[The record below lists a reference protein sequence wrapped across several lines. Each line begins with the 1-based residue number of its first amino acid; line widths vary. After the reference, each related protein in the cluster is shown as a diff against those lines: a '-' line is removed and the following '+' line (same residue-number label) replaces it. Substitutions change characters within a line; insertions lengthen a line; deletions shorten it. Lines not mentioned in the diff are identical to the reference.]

1 MIDEELLKKYIGEE
15 NFKSGCIRPSKYK
28 DSIQYAD
35 DLIEFINK
43 YSFLYENRSLDF
55 FRNNIWERLIP
66 EDWKQ
71 PLLEM
76 TDEECVEFHCG
87 TIIKDEWPIELKS
100 FINDAVNLWI
110 PKNVYL
116 PDDQWILQDT
126 KKDFGL
132 DSLFLGMSGKKIH
145 EILRMSEFV
154 NMIAKQL
161 KPNEIVDI
169 GAGEAYLTQIL
180 NHQFNHSM
188 TAIDCSESF
197 IEGAI
202 KRQTLIENQ
211 RIKKEL
217 KQQKENENEKDN
229 LNKITSTITTTRSTT
244 ATINN
249 NNNNNK
255 LSNNNE
261 TILNEIKKVKE
272 IEKKEIMNKLNVKS
286 TNMCVTTISTDMKN
300 DDFLDILNGN
310 DSRKN
315 YESIMLIG
323 LHTCGI
329 LPPTMIKNYLQCSNI
344 DSIIDVGCC
353 YYKIDIDSNHQ
364 FMSDH
369 CIGKNLK
376 LGPAP
381 LKLSCEAS
389 DSSQKDLESFK
400 YSGRIHYY
408 RVILEDWI
416 LNEMNNNNNNN
427 NNGNSD
433 NNNNNGGKS
442 NNDSDN
448 KIKSHDFT
456 IRNISKNQC
465 KDYKSYYNAALIRMK
480 RQQKE
485 QLIHQDF
492 KFPETC
498 QPIISYFEKQNQIQ
512 QEKKISVF
520 LLLRSLL
527 APVLESIIVLDRF
540 LYLDQF
546 SSTTQSFIIP
556 IFNKLISPR
565 NLIILSF
572 KNKIK

>member
-1 MIDEELLKKYIGEE
+1 MINEILLKKYIGEE
-15 NFKSGCIRPSKYK
+15 NFKSGCIRPNKYK
-28 DSIQYAD
+28 DSIKYAD

-55 FRNNIWERLIP
+55 FRDNIWSRLIP
-66 EDWKQ
+66 EEWKQ
-71 PLLEM
+71 PLLDL
-76 TDEECVEFHCG
+76 TDDECVEFHSG
-87 TIIKDEWPIELKS
+87 TVIKDEWPISLKS
-100 FINDAVNLWI
+100 FITDAVELWI

-116 PDDQWILQDT
+116 SDDQWILQDT
-126 KKDFGL
+126 KKDFNL
-132 DSLFLGMSGKKIH
+132 DSLFLGMSEKKIH

-161 KPNEIVDI
+161 NPNEIVDI

-202 KRQTLIENQ
+202 KRQSLIENQ

-217 KQQKENENEKDN
+217 KQQKETTN
-229 LNKITSTITTTRSTT
+229 STTTTT
-244 ATINN
+244 TEII
-249 NNNNNK
+249 NNK
-255 LSNNNE
+255 LKLNNIENN
-261 TILNEIKKVKE
+261 LNEIKKIKE
-272 IEKKEIMNKLNVKS
+272 IEKKEIMNKLNLKS

-300 DDFLDILNGN
+300 DDFLNILNRN
-310 DSRKN
+310 DSTKN

-353 YYKIDIDSNHQ
+353 YYKIDTDSNHE

-369 CIGKNLK
+369 CIKKNLK

-400 YSGRIHYY
+400 YSSRIHYY

-416 LNEMNNNNNNN
+416 LNEINNNNNNSKL
-427 NNGNSD
+427 GIL
-433 NNNNNGGKS
+433 
-442 NNDSDN
+442 
-448 KIKSHDFT
+448 IKSHDFT
-456 IRNISKNQC
+456 IRNISKNQSR
-465 KDYKSYYNAALIRMK
+465 DYKSYYNAALIRMK
-480 RQQKE
+480 RQQNE
-485 QLIHQDF
+485 QSIHLDF
-492 KFPETC
+492 KLPETC
-498 QPIISYFEKQNQIQ
+498 QPIISYFEQQNQKQ
-512 QEKKISVF
+512 QEKQITTF

-540 LYLDQF
+540 LYLNQF

-572 KNKIK
+572 KNKK